1 MKITIKDIA
10 KEAGV
15 SVATVSNVLNGTGR
29 VSEETAK
36 RIRRIIEER
45 NYVPS
50 TLARGLKNKNTQL
63 ISVIVPYLKKGD
75 FEENPFFWQLVSGV
89 EMGTKDQAFNVML
102 TRVDRDDDL
111 SFVKRHNVDGLI
123 VVGINA
129 DSALYQNILDLKI
142 PTVFMDSY
150 IEQPGIYQVHND
162 DLLGGYLGTKH
173 LLSQGHDRI
182 VLVMGR
188 LADRGVEYQRLL
200 GYKKALA
207 EAGLAYDTHLV
218 MENGGSML
226 GGYHAAQRITVLP
239 EKATAA
245 FVLSDIG
252 AMGLIKGLNEMG
264 EKVPEDI
271 SVVGYDDI
279 FYTEYMIPSLT
290 TIRQDI
296 FKKGMMAAG
305 LLLAQINGEPV
316 PEQSIFLPVELKVR
330 ASTAKRLEKGC
341 E

>member
-10 KEAGV
+10 REAGV

-36 RIRRIIEER
+36 RIRQIIEER
-45 NYVPS
+45 NFVPS

-63 ISVIVPYLKKGD
+63 ISIIVPYLKRGN
-75 FEENPFFWQLVSGV
+75 FEENPFFWQLISGV
-89 EMGTKDQAFNVML
+89 EMGTKDQEFNVML
-102 TRVDRDDDL
+102 TRVDSDNDL
-111 SFVKRHNVDGLI
+111 SFVKMHNVDGLI

-129 DSALYQNILDLKI
+129 DSELYRSILDLKI

-150 IEQPGIYQVHND
+150 LDQPGIYQIHND

-173 LLSQGHDRI
+173 LVSQGHTRI
-182 VLVMGR
+182 MLVVGS
-188 LADRGVEYQRLL
+188 LANRGVDYQRLL

-207 EAGLAYDTHLV
+207 EAGLAYDERLV
-218 MENGGSML
+218 LENGGSML
-226 GGYHAAQRITVLP
+226 GGYHAAQRIFSFP
-239 EKATAA
+239 EKVTAA

-252 AMGLIKGLNEMG
+252 AMGLIKGLTEMG
-264 EKVPEDI
+264 KKVPEDI

-296 FKKGMMAAG
+296 FKKGKMAAG

-316 PEQSIFLPVELKVR
+316 LEQNILLPVELKVR
-330 ASTAKRLEKGC
+330 ASTAKIL
-341 E
+341 

>member
-1 MKITIKDIA
+1 M
-10 KEAGV
+10 
-15 SVATVSNVLNGTGR
+15 
-29 VSEETAK
+29 
-36 RIRRIIEER
+36 
-45 NYVPS
+45 
-50 TLARGLKNKNTQL
+50 
-63 ISVIVPYLKKGD
+63 
-75 FEENPFFWQLVSGV
+75 
-89 EMGTKDQAFNVML
+89 
-102 TRVDRDDDL
+102 
-111 SFVKRHNVDGLI
+111 
-123 VVGINA
+123 
-129 DSALYQNILDLKI
+129 
-142 PTVFMDSY
+142 
-150 IEQPGIYQVHND
+150 
-162 DLLGGYLGTKH
+162 
-173 LLSQGHDRI
+173 
-182 VLVMGR
+182 
-188 LADRGVEYQRLL
+188 EYQRLL

-264 EKVPEDI
+264 KKVPEDI

-316 PEQSIFLPVELKVR
+316 PGAEYFFASRTGKCAPVQRRDWRKDVNNLYGKIIGYHV
-330 ASTAKRLEKGC
+330 EK